1 MKIGDIVL
9 FKADIEQHGEIIKI
23 KGTGKNKM
31 LTLKSLSNRGFDGD
45 YIGGETITDMESKRC
60 FLED

>member
-9 FKADIEQHGEIIKI
+9 FKADIEQHGKIIKI

-31 LTLKSLSNRGFDGD
+31 LTLESLSNRGFDGD
-45 YIGGETITDMESKRC
+45 YIGGETITYMESNRC